1 MQPLPP
7 YPAPDQPPPPVPPPP
22 VATMPAAGPALGD
35 AWSSGGG
42 GSGPRAP
49 QMPQVGGRWKLVAAG
64 LAVVVVATGIYVVTR
79 PKKHAP
85 VAQVQTTALRLAW
98 KAGDTHRFQFDI
110 DAAVT
115 GSVKSTSVQLN
126 DKFEGIMVW
135 HVVSVDDQGVAHVTI
150 NATQVGDTTNGRVI
164 REPDKTFHVLIGPD
178 GHLLTDPGFG
188 TTGAK
193 GNDGP
198 AMPGVDQILPL
209 LPGAPVPV
217 GHAWKTTFEQTNPY
231 GKGSTEFDATSTLSR
246 FENVNGT
253 NAQVVSTTATLPID
267 LTIYERTALAGTG
280 QSPSVVPKGQN
291 PLFTFSGKVDFAQTA
306 WLDGATSSLLKST
319 TTGEIVLNVRVSGVP
334 RSELPPGGVITFA
347 GTLTFHLESV

>member
-1 MQPLPP
+1 M
-7 YPAPDQPPPPVPPPP
+7 
-22 VATMPAAGPALGD
+22 
-35 AWSSGGG
+35 
-42 GSGPRAP
+42 
-49 QMPQVGGRWKLVAAG
+49 AAG
-64 LAVVVVATGIYVVTR
+64 LAVVLVAAGIYVVTR
-79 PKKHAP
+79 PKRHAP

-98 KAGDTHRFQFDI
+98 EVGKTYRYQFDI

-115 GSVKSTSVQLN
+115 GSVRNASVKLN
-126 DKFEGIMVW
+126 DKFEGIMLW
-135 HVVSVDDQGVAHVTI
+135 HVLAVDDQGVAHVTI
-150 NATQVGDTTNGRVI
+150 TATQVADTTNGRVL

-198 AMPGVDQILPL
+198 ALPGVDQVLPL

-231 GKGSTEFDATSTLSR
+231 GKGSTEFDATGTLSR
-246 FENVNGT
+246 FENVNGK

-267 LTIYERTALAGTG
+267 LTINERTALAGTG
-280 QSPSVVPKGQN
+280 QSASVVPKGQN

-334 RSELPPGGVITFA
+334 RTDLPPGGVITFA
-347 GTLTFHLESV
+347 GTLTFHLESI